1 MTLLRSYATI
11 AELLNGIFGTHMQ
24 FPVFSFG
31 FFVGL
36 AFVAAGWVLYIELRR
51 KEKAGLFTPT
61 KETVIVGKPAST
73 TELIWNAVVG
83 YIIGFKVGG
92 IALNWQLFNENP
104 QSYVFST
111 QGNIV
116 IGLIGA
122 LVFGYWKYRDSKKSA
137 LPEPQEKTILVY
149 PSNRLGDFV
158 MLAAV
163 FGILGAKMFSNFE
176 EEDGWKTFLADPLG
190 NFFNGLSIYGGLILG
205 AVAIIWFALRKKI
218 NVRHLGDAVAPA
230 LILAYGIGRIG
241 CQVSGDGD
249 WGILNTAYISEA
261 NGDLREVEPE
271 VYQAVLQQQAP
282 YYMREF
288 DSLSAV
294 KSAYLKAPDFL
305 PRSWFAQNYAHNV
318 NSEGMYIQGCQGNW
332 CGQLPIAVFP
342 TPIYETIMALMIF
355 GILWWLRRRMTT
367 PGMILAVYVIL
378 VGIERFFIEKIR
390 VNNVLEFM
398 GIHATQ
404 ATFISILFVI
414 FGLGMMFV
422 FKRMNKTA
430 VK

>member
-11 AELLNGIFGTHMQ
+11 AELLNGIFGTHLA

-36 AFVAAGWVLYIELRR
+36 AFIAAGWILYIELRR
-51 KEKAGLFTPT
+51 KEKAGLFTAT
-61 KETVIVGKPAST
+61 KETVSVGKPAST
-73 TELIWNAVVG
+73 PELIWNAIVG
-83 YIIGFKVGG
+83 YIIGFKIGG
-92 IALNWQLFNENP
+92 VALNWTLFNENP

-122 LVFGYWKYRDSKKSA
+122 LIFGYWKYRDSRKQA

-176 EEDGWKTFLADPLG
+176 EEDGWKTFLQDPLG

-205 AVAIIWFALRKKI
+205 ATAIIWFAIKKKI

-261 NGDLREVEPE
+261 NGNLREAQPE
-271 VYQAVLQQQAP
+271 EYKVVIQQQSP
-282 YYMREF
+282 YYIHEF
-288 DSLSAV
+288 DSIPAV
-294 KSAYLKAPDFL
+294 KSAYLKAPGFI
-305 PRSWFAQNYAHNV
+305 PRSWVAQNYAHNV
-318 NSEGMYIQGCQGNW
+318 NGEGMYIQGCQGNW

-342 TPIYETIMALMIF
+342 TPIYETLMALLIF
-355 GILWWLRRRMTT
+355 GVLWWLRRKITT
-367 PGMILAVYVIL
+367 PGVILAIYVIL
-378 VGIERFFIEKIR
+378 AGIERFFIEKIR

-404 ATFISILFVI
+404 ATFISIVFVI
-414 FGLGMMFV
+414 FGLGMIFV
-422 FKRMNKTA
+422 FKRMNTNSQ
-430 VK
+430 